1 MQGPH
6 TTFIKEE
13 SSPLFASASLSPPM
27 PPFSASDIDIE
38 CAEAFEAFRMDEELD
53 GWWLDSGRI
62 SAPPLDASYLLL
74 MITKFKNKLI

>member
-6 TTFIKEE
+6 TTLRKEE
-13 SSPLFASASLSPPM
+13 SLPLFASASLSRLM

-38 CAEAFEAFRMDEELD
+38 CEEAVEAFRMGEELD

-62 SAPPLDASYLLL
+62 STLPLDASYLLI
-74 MITKFKNKLI
+74 ITKFNNNFI